1 MSTTKEK
8 HNRKE
13 KDMRISDDA
22 LVNMI
27 VKSYIAVMGVKKWNG
42 LTDQQRHDAIM
53 AIVMGLNKVLTI

>member
-1 MSTTKEK
+1 
-8 HNRKE
+8 
-13 KDMRISDDA
+13 MRISDDA

>member
-1 MSTTKEK
+1 
-8 HNRKE
+8 
-13 KDMRISDDA
+13 MRISDDA

-42 LTDQQRHDAIM
+42 LPDQQRHDAIM